1 MISKRR
7 RDDDGDDLATFFGP
21 LPAPLEAEG
30 DMEQTD
36 ESPKP
41 DPAEEQRQ
49 RRVSRVARRQ
59 LRSSKRTKTAEVED
73 GYSTDSSLA
82 PHDASAYSSALQSLA
97 SRKKEVLADVR
108 AEEFRDPGKGKWSAW
123 REKYS
128 DSYVGA
134 WGGLGVVSVWEFW
147 VRLEG
152 AGWNCIEVRIFIYW
166 ESSSPTF
173 FQDPRNLH
181 DFKWYKGLYEYC
193 RPGEGAV
200 EDRELGPDGD
210 LVASMISTAVIP
222 MICKVIEGG
231 ALDVYSQKHIVRMID
246 LAEEIEASLDQGNI
260 KFQVRFNFTFNL
272 VLSNPVHIVI
282 AQISHAFLPS
292 CHYRNGNI
300 TFQIQNHST
309 IRFWFQPRSH
319 TWTKAFFIPPG

>member
-7 RDDDGDDLATFFGP
+7 RDDDDDDLATFFGP
-21 LPAPLEAEG
+21 LPVPLETES

-36 ESPKP
+36 ELGRITPKP
-41 DPAEEQRQ
+41 NPADEQRQ

-59 LRSSKRTKTAEVED
+59 LRSSKRTKAVEVED

-82 PHDASAYSSALQSLA
+82 PHDASAYSSALQSLS

-108 AEEFRDPGKGKWSAW
+108 AEEFRDPGKGKWSVW

-152 AGWNCIEVRIFIYW
+152 AGWNCIEVR
-166 ESSSPTF
+166 TF
-173 FQDPRNLH
+173 VYRGGENQAHYAVFQDQRNLH

-210 LVASMISTAVIP
+210 LVASMVSTAVIP

-231 ALDVYSQKHIVRMID
+231 ALDVYSQKHILRMVD
-246 LAEEIEASLDQGNI
+246 LAEEIEASLDPGNI
-260 KFQVRFNFTFNL
+260 KFQVRFDFSSNL
-272 VLSNPVHIVI
+272 ILSNALHLVI

-292 CHYRNGNI
+292 RHCGNGNA
-300 TFQIQNHST
+300 TFQIQSRST
-309 IRFWFQPRSH
+309 IRFCF
-319 TWTKAFFIPPG
+319 

>member
-21 LPAPLEAEG
+21 LPAPLETES

-36 ESPKP
+36 ELGRTTSKP
-41 DPAEEQRQ
+41 NPADEQRQ

-59 LRSSKRTKTAEVED
+59 LRSSKRTKAVEAED

-82 PHDASAYSSALQSLA
+82 PHDASAYSSALQSLT

-108 AEEFRDPGKGKWSAW
+108 AEEFRDPGKGQWSVW

-152 AGWNCIEVRIFIYW
+152 VGWNCIEVRAFGYQVGGKNQTHHI
-166 ESSSPTF
+166 F
-173 FQDPRNLH
+173 FQDQRNLH

-231 ALDVYSQKHIVRMID
+231 ALDAYSQKHIVRMVD
-246 LAEEIEASLDQGNI
+246 LAEEIEASLDPGNI
-260 KFQVRFNFTFNL
+260 KFQVQFDFSF
-272 VLSNPVHIVI
+272 S
-282 AQISHAFLPS
+282 S
-292 CHYRNGNI
+292 
-300 TFQIQNHST
+300 
-309 IRFWFQPRSH
+309 
-319 TWTKAFFIPPG
+319 FFI